1 MMKNKNLR
9 LPVLLIVIGLVL
21 AVASCFLT
29 GILREPVIREHDFK
43 YTVTYRLDGE
53 VKTLEAVFTCK
64 FNGYSASGDLTS
76 REYIGQYSC
85 NGDDSY
91 SHFFTILEKDGAE
104 LSLATVLD
112 PAYLMGDPP
121 ILDTESGNE
130 DPYLCA
136 EDADGNEIDASEV
149 FGAEIISWEYPEPV
163 ENRFTFVGFSA
174 LHTGS
179 MLVMLVI
186 GLLTV
191 IACLI
196 FVKRD
201 KAAPRNA
208 LNTLSAILNFGVCF
222 VAIPFITVATS
233 LFQLTVSVDAP
244 LYQICLCIPALTA
257 FTVAASIALRRNGF
271 TKSGFFVQFVG
282 PVLFFVPLVVESFIN
297 NLFS

>member
-1 MMKNKNLR
+1 MMKTRNLR
-9 LPVLLIVIGLVL
+9 LPILIIVIGMIL
-21 AVASCFLT
+21 AAASCFLT
-29 GILREPVIREHDFK
+29 GSLQEPVIREHDFH

-64 FNGYSASGDLTS
+64 FDGYSASGDLTA
-76 REYIGQYSC
+76 RQYTDQYTY
-85 NGDDSY
+85 NGVENN
-91 SHFFTILEKDGAE
+91 SHFFTIQEKEGAK
-104 LSLATVLD
+104 LYLATILD
-112 PAYLMGDPP
+112 PAYLMGDPY

-130 DPYLCA
+130 DPYLFA
-136 EDADGNEIDASEV
+136 EDADGYELDAFAV
-149 FGAEIISWEYPEPV
+149 FGAEIISWEYPEPIK
-163 ENRFTFVGFSA
+163 NSFTFIGFSI

-191 IACLI
+191 VACLI

-201 KAAPRNA
+201 KATPRNA
-208 LNTLSAILNFGVCF
+208 LDTVSAILNFGVCF
-222 VAIPFITVATS
+222 VAIPFILLATG
-233 LFQLTVSVDAP
+233 LFQLTVNVDAP

-271 TKSGFFVQFVG
+271 TKSGFFIQFVG
-282 PVLFFVPLVVESFIN
+282 PVLFFVPLVVESVIN

>member
-1 MMKNKNLR
+1 MMKNTNLR

-29 GILREPVIREHDFK
+29 GILRKPVIREHDFK

-76 REYIGQYSC
+76 REYIGQYSY
-85 NGDDSY
+85 NGDGSY

-149 FGAEIISWEYPEPV
+149 FGAEISHIEQD
-163 ENRFTFVGFSA
+163 
-174 LHTGS
+174 
-179 MLVMLVI
+179 
-186 GLLTV
+186 
-191 IACLI
+191 
-196 FVKRD
+196 VK
-201 KAAPRNA
+201 
-208 LNTLSAILNFGVCF
+208 
-222 VAIPFITVATS
+222 
-233 LFQLTVSVDAP
+233 
-244 LYQICLCIPALTA
+244 
-257 FTVAASIALRRNGF
+257 
-271 TKSGFFVQFVG
+271 
-282 PVLFFVPLVVESFIN
+282 
-297 NLFS
+297 